1 MKGRDLKGRF
11 VKGHKDTP
19 EEELKRIES
28 NRIAWRSRKDYI
40 ADLIE
45 RCPSLYNV
53 WRGIRFTKKGKAI
66 GCSKD
71 WENYRTFFNDVYPT
85 YKKGLHFRRPNVN
98 KPYSKENFVWVT
110 KENETAFQSRNIK
123 LTYDNQT
130 LFLKDWAD
138 KLNLSLA
145 GLRIRYF
152 RHKNDYTVEEILFGR
167 KKLRGSKKP
176 KDIKDEGVN
185 IRAKASKMISAYK
198 YKDKINNVPICDMDI
213 DWLIENILTKP
224 CAYVAILIELV
235 LIELIILK
243 DIQKI
248 M

>member
-71 WENYRTFFNDVYPT
+71 WENYRTFF
-85 YKKGLHFRRPNVN
+85 G
-98 KPYSKENFVWVT
+98 
-110 KENETAFQSRNIK
+110 
-123 LTYDNQT
+123 
-130 LFLKDWAD
+130 
-138 KLNLSLA
+138 A
-145 GLRIRYF
+145 G
-152 RHKNDYTVEEILFGR
+152 
-167 KKLRGSKKP
+167 
-176 KDIKDEGVN
+176 
-185 IRAKASKMISAYK
+185 
-198 YKDKINNVPICDMDI
+198 
-213 DWLIENILTKP
+213 
-224 CAYVAILIELV
+224 
-235 LIELIILK
+235 
-243 DIQKI
+243 
-248 M
+248 